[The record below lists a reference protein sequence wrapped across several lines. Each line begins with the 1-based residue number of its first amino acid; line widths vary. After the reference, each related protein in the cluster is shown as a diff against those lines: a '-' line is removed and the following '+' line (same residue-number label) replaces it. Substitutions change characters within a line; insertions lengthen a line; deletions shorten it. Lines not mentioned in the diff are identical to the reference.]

1 MWRFLHITEYMIR
14 RRFIAEVSCG
24 LESYEEIYKGQPGRC
39 LPSPKTDF
47 YRVVHDQYEIRT
59 I

>member
-1 MWRFLHITEYMIR
+1 MIR